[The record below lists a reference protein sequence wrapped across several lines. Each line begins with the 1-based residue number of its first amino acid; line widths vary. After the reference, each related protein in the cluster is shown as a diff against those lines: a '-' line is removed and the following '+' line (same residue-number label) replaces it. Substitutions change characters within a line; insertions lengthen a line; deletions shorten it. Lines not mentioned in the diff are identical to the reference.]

1 MNIPLRESKVE
12 SSERSVTFPDAQAL
26 EYRDLRVPFLE
37 INTRDQWRYFI
48 RNIDNGTFILVHD
61 TDLWHR
67 TRGVTRPEIR
77 CFLYDKIL
85 RKLGSWDKSQ
95 ILSWHD
101 SRKRL
106 WVSVTLPNYFCG
118 VCEKRIKPYRKVC
131 QSCRM
136 KQHHLERS
144 FFPRRAPVEISIGD
158 NDMELAYRQFK
169 MISRNQRLVV
179 THLDCN
185 GVDRCLHVRYY
196 FHRYRQTLPKRT
208 SKVSG
213 NITEVVQL

>member
-1 MNIPLRESKVE
+1 MN
-12 SSERSVTFPDAQAL
+12 SSPGTSTVPFPDALAM
-26 EYRDLRVPFLE
+26 EYQDLRVPFLE
-37 INTRDQWRYFI
+37 VNTRDHWRYFI

-61 TDLWHR
+61 VDIWHR
-67 TRGVTRPEIR
+67 TRGVNRPEIR
-77 CFLYDKIL
+77 CFLYDKVL
-85 RKLGSWDKSQ
+85 RKLGSWDGSKIISR
-95 ILSWHD
+95 HD

-106 WVSVTLPNYFCG
+106 WVTVTLPDYFCG

-131 QSCRM
+131 QSCRI
-136 KQHHLERS
+136 KQYHRERP
-144 FFPRRAPVEISIGD
+144 FFPRREPVDISIGD
-158 NDMELAYRQFK
+158 NDLESAYRQFK
-169 MISRNQRLVV
+169 MISRHQRLVV